1 MQRPANC
8 ARPPTDMLG
17 VVLLCVR
24 ASTCHVA
31 ACLWCAGA
39 FVLPVVCNQPATR
52 MHGIYL
58 PGMPLPRLQESFT
71 PADLADLA
79 AQGEQAPL
87 LMSGLYL
94 RFDAGAAGC

>member
-1 MQRPANC
+1 
-8 ARPPTDMLG
+8 
-17 VVLLCVR
+17 
-24 ASTCHVA
+24 
-31 ACLWCAGA
+31 
-39 FVLPVVCNQPATR
+39 